1 MMANAGGVCY
11 DDGCA
16 GDWGA
21 EAGKRLLPSAG
32 VPILA
37 FVDGPR
43 SGHNFTPR
51 TFADHGP

>member
-1 MMANAGGVCY
+1 MVANAGGVCY

-16 GDWGA
+16 GSWGV
-21 EAGKRLLPSAG
+21 EAGKRLLPSAR

-43 SGHNFTPR
+43 SGPGC
-51 TFADHGP
+51 TFVA